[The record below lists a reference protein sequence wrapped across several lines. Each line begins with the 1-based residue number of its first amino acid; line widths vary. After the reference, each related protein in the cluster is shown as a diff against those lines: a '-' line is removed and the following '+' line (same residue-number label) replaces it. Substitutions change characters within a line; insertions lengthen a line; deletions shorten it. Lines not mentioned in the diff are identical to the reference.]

1 MTVGNNLKMNRI
13 YIICVF
19 CSLIISSVANSQNNI
34 DKLILTIKETNSY
47 PNLDNAC
54 EELLKNGKDAIPQ
67 LIELLNDSSYIK
79 LTNTA
84 DLIYPGAKEF
94 YGHGNIISYNINFV
108 SIRAGWILEKITFKE
123 FGYRN
128 NDCLSIEDST
138 VIESINKNRIELA
151 TKVENWWIEN
161 EKEWSLL
168 SALQNALKS
177 NNFWEQ
183 YRALDYL
190 ENIKKNESLK
200 HQDFES
206 KIKPLLKKLMK
217 SKDLTISE
225 KSEWILINWNLN

>member
-1 MTVGNNLKMNRI
+1 MNRI

-108 SIRAGWILEKITFKE
+108 SIRAG
-123 FGYRN
+123 
-128 NDCLSIEDST
+128 
-138 VIESINKNRIELA
+138 
-151 TKVENWWIEN
+151 
-161 EKEWSLL
+161 
-168 SALQNALKS
+168 
-177 NNFWEQ
+177 
-183 YRALDYL
+183 
-190 ENIKKNESLK
+190 
-200 HQDFES
+200 
-206 KIKPLLKKLMK
+206 
-217 SKDLTISE
+217 
-225 KSEWILINWNLN
+225 